1 MIRNSLVKACDGDT
15 SKWPATVP
23 FVFWANHTTTRK
35 STGLS
40 PFFMAHGIEPILPF
54 DIILA
59 TFLVPD
65 LTKPLTTEELIA
77 IRVRQLEKRQDD
89 LAAIQDRIL
98 KSRHASARQF
108 ERKFENT
115 IQHTTFKPGDLILVC
130 NSGSDTEISNK
141 TKP

>member
-1 MIRNSLVKACDGDT
+1 
-15 SKWPATVP
+15 VP

-54 DIILA
+54 NIILA

-77 IRVRQLEKRQDD
+77 IRARQLEKRQDD

-98 KSRHASARQF
+98 KS
-108 ERKFENT
+108 
-115 IQHTTFKPGDLILVC
+115 
-130 NSGSDTEISNK
+130 
-141 TKP
+141 